1 MKLNVNLATHPQVAR
16 QDPLPLVA
24 VGLALGTLALAFLLI
39 RLVQVNHEIDKIEG
53 SLFELRAKQA
63 DLVRKERKL
72 EGRFEQPSSRITIEE
87 SKIINSL
94 IQRKRI
100 FVVELVEML
109 EAALPQKVRLTSVSV
124 SLKEA
129 EPLVRVVALARRE
142 RDLLRFLSRLESSEY
157 FRDVLPKTESSTSTE
172 TPNKNVSIN
181 LTVRYVGGSPQRN
194 GSRSS
199 SP

>member
-172 TPNKNVSIN
+172 TPNKNVGIN

>member
-100 FVVELVEML
+100 SVVELVEML

>member
-172 TPNKNVSIN
+172 TPDKNVSIN